1 MKKTRWNK
9 KRKER
14 EREKLNNFIHP
25 QISVK
30 QKSVQAAIVMP
41 RAVSM
46 QKLGIQR
53 SLVIVFYFNTL

>member
-30 QKSVQAAIVMP
+30 QKLVQAAIVMP
-41 RAVSM
+41 RVVSM